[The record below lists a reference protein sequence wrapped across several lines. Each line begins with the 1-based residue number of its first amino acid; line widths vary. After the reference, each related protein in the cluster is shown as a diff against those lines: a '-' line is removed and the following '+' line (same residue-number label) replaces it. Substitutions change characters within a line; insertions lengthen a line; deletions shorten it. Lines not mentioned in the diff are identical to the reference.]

1 MPDTHRV
8 LLGGLT
14 PAAFLRTHWQKQARL
29 VRAAMPGFTG
39 MFDRA
44 SLEKLAQRDDVESR
58 LIVNTRGRF
67 TLAHGPFRRA
77 DFRALPAR
85 GWTLLV
91 QGLNL
96 HSDAA
101 DALLRRFAF
110 IPFARLDDVMA
121 SFAVPEGGVG
131 PHVDSY
137 DVFLLQGFGR
147 RRWRYGRQRNL
158 TLVDG
163 LPLKILRRFVP
174 THDAILEPGDM
185 LYVPPDYAHDGTAID
200 ACTTYSIGF
209 RAETAQALSERF
221 LDFLRDA
228 LRLDGR
234 YEDPDLTPASEPARI
249 DDRMRKRMATML
261 ERIRWDES
269 VVARFLGCSLSE
281 PKPTVVF
288 DPPAPAL
295 PPAAFARRVA
305 IDGVT
310 LDRRALL
317 LYDEARFYLNGSE
330 IAAPA
335 SSRRVLRTL
344 ANERRLSARACAR
357 LSDGTLK
364 LLHSWYR
371 DGFVAPA

>member
-14 PAAFLRTHWQKQARL
+14 PATFLRTHWQKQARL
-29 VRAAMPGFTG
+29 VRGAMPGFTG

-58 LIVNTRGRF
+58 LIVSTRGRF

-121 SFAVPEGGVG
+121 SFAVPAGGVG

-147 RRWRYGRQRNL
+147 RRWRYGRQRDL
-158 TLVDG
+158 ALVEG

-185 LYVPPDYAHDGTAID
+185 LYVPPDYAHDGTAVD
-200 ACTTYSIGF
+200 ECTTYSIGF
-209 RAETAQALSERF
+209 RAETAQALGERF

-234 YEDPDLTPASEPARI
+234 YGDPDLTPASEPARI
-249 DDRMRKRMATML
+249 DERMRKRMATML
-261 ERIRWDES
+261 ERIRWDET

-281 PKPTVVF
+281 PEPTVVF
-288 DPPAPAL
+288 DPPTSAL
-295 PPAAFARRVA
+295 SAAAFARRIAVNGVA
-305 IDGVT
+305 

-317 LYDEARFYLNGSE
+317 LYDEAQFYLNGSE

-335 SSRRVLRTL
+335 GSRRALRTL
-344 ANERRLSARACAR
+344 ANERRLSARTCAR

>member
-14 PAAFLRTHWQKQARL
+14 PATFLRTHWQKQARL
-29 VRAAMPGFTG
+29 VRGAMPGFTG

-58 LIVNTRGRF
+58 LIVSTRGRF

-121 SFAVPEGGVG
+121 SFAVPAGGVG

-147 RRWRYGRQRNL
+147 RRWRYGRQRDL
-158 TLVDG
+158 TLVEG
-163 LPLKILRRFVP
+163 LPLKILQRFVP

-185 LYVPPDYAHDGTAID
+185 LYVPPDYAHDGTAVD
-200 ACTTYSIGF
+200 ECTTYSIGF
-209 RAETAQALSERF
+209 RAETAQALGERF

-234 YEDPDLTPASEPARI
+234 YGDPDLTPASEPARI
-249 DDRMRKRMATML
+249 DERMRKRMATML
-261 ERIRWDES
+261 ERIRWDET

-281 PKPTVVF
+281 PEPTVVF
-288 DPPAPAL
+288 DPPTPAL
-295 PPAAFARRVA
+295 SAAAFARRIAVNGVA
-305 IDGVT
+305 

-317 LYDEARFYLNGSE
+317 LYDDARFYVNGSE

-335 SSRRVLRTL
+335 GSRRALRTL
-344 ANERRLSARACAR
+344 ANERRLSARTCAR